1 MFGWRRESNPA
12 ARMRTDYRQVS
23 CEDFVMEVDYMLVC
37 GIIWRETGDLAA
49 GWELIRGLNSRNPHL
64 REIAKEILVECGKP
78 SMYLLESAFAFGSVT
93 PDSAGECMAELFR
106 AQSRGEWTSWEQASN

>member
-1 MFGWRRESNPA
+1 
-12 ARMRTDYRQVS
+12 
-23 CEDFVMEVDYMLVC
+23 MEVDYMLVC